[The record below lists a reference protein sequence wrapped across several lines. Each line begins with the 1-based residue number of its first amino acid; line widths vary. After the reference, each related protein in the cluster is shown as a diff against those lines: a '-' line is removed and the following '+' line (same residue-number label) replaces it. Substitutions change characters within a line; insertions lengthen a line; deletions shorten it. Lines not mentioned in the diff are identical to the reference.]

1 LYVIYFLSY
10 NAKRLVGALV
20 AWNYDRVSRRI
31 EASSTATVRRA
42 LVAHLPPRAV
52 VLKIGAGTGATL
64 ASGAYESSP
73 NAPQRVVLVEPDCNM
88 RGRMEKKLNDG
99 GLDQRVTAE
108 LTVVCAALPN
118 LSFSDAY
125 LDAVVTCFVTSHL
138 PRRLESM
145 KEVFRVLRPGGV
157 LAVLDHG
164 AHADGHDHHRRS
176 DCRREKQDHGT
187 HSDGHGHHP
196 PSDDHRTKQNCS
208 SEEKKDSALSW
219 FWELTALNGRCVLT
233 TICTAVLAYTLLRLS
248 TISPRRGLKRTF

>member
-1 LYVIYFLSY
+1 MDIVQSLKQVVLYVIYFLSY
-10 NAKRLVGALV
+10 YAKRLVGALV

-52 VLKIGAGTGATL
+52 VLEIDAGTGATL

-73 NAPQRVVLVEPDCNM
+73 NAPQRVVLVEPDCDM
-88 RGRMEKKLNDG
+88 RGRMEKKLNEG

-118 LSFSDAY
+118 ISFSDAY
-125 LDAVVTCFVTSHL
+125 FDAVVICFVTSHL

-157 LAVLDHG
+157 LAFLDHG

-196 PSDDHRTKQNCS
+196 GSDGHREKQDHGTHSDGHGHHPRSDDHRTKQNCS
-208 SEEKKDSALSW
+208 SEERKDYALSC
-219 FWELTALNGRCVLT
+219 FGN
-233 TICTAVLAYTLLRLS
+233 
-248 TISPRRGLKRTF
+248 